1 MSFLTK
7 RARASEYIYTYI
19 RTQRTP
25 LSLEKCNC
33 IQTKQQLKR
42 LKNYHAQHSQKERER
57 ENSPIFNPQKKPFT
71 SITLVLSSKRTP
83 TNDGDKDD
91 DKDDDDDA
99 LVVVSFETTTKGFG
113 AALRGFLDNCR
124 RRRRKRR
131 VKKYDQEDK
140 EVKEEEDQTAS
151 RSRARKK
158 NLPLLHARS
167 EHHPAPGDEIEERL
181 ARDSTFYGAGKN
193 DFSDDGRGRRGGG
206 SRALA
211 LREDRERRRRGGYD
225 DFDAEN

>member
-1 MSFLTK
+1 MYSNKTTTK
-7 RARASEYIYTYI
+7 TVKKLPRAA
-19 RTQRTP
+19 
-25 LSLEKCNC
+25 L
-33 IQTKQQLKR
+33 
-42 LKNYHAQHSQKERER
+42 AERER
-57 ENSPIFNPQKKPFT
+57 KGKNSPIFSPQKKPFT
-71 SITLVLSSKRTP
+71 SITLASSKRTP